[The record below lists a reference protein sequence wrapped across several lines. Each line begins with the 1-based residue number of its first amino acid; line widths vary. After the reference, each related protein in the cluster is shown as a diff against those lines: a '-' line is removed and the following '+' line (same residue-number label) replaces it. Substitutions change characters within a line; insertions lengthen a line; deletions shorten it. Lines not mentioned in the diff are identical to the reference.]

1 MIFREARKE
10 DAASI
15 AELHAE
21 SWRNAYRGIL
31 PDAYLDGPI
40 IKDRISVWQER
51 LASSQPERQFIL
63 LAIAGDLLQ
72 GFVCVLLDEEPQ
84 RGACLDNLHVHHD
97 RKRQGL
103 GRQLFARAAQW
114 VATTEPA
121 WPLHLWVFEHN
132 NGAREF
138 YDSLGGAIVEHSNK
152 HIAGV
157 DVPSVCYLWNDLT
170 TIHKLTIN
178 NWV

>member
-1 MIFREARKE
+1 MIREARKE

-31 PDAYLDGPI
+31 PDEYLDGPI
-40 IKDRISVWQER
+40 INDRISVWQER

-63 LAIAGDLLQ
+63 LAIEGDLLQ
-72 GFVCVLLDEEPQ
+72 GFACVLLDEEPEW
-84 RGACLDNLHVHHD
+84 GACLDNLHVLPH
-97 RKRQGL
+97 RKGQGL

-114 VATTEPA
+114 VSATEPT
-121 WPLHLWVFEHN
+121 WLLHLWVFERNHD
-132 NGAREF
+132 ARRF
-138 YDSLGGAIVEHSNK
+138 YDSLGGAIVEHGNK

-157 DVPSVCYLWNDLT
+157 DVPSVRYLWNDLT
-170 TIHKLTIN
+170 TIHKLTPN
-178 NWV
+178 DWV